1 MLLPTGGVPFGEIS
15 TRSSPMRA
23 AMSRAASVGMTPSCC
38 PSSFTTRTSG
48 TRIARFT
55 RTLSFSGATSRQRRL
70 RNPTRSDLLLDV
82 FLELL
87 ERHHFLGRA
96 LSASDADAARGL
108 FALAHD
114 ERERNLLF
122 LRGSHAVVECLAAQI
137 RLRADAGAEQ
147 QLRDLASIHRLAI
160 RYRQHADLQR
170 REEHREVAAGV
181 LEVDGDE
188 ALQRAQHRSV

>member
-1 MLLPTGGVPFGEIS
+1 MILHTGGVPLGEIS

-55 RTLSFSGATSRQRRL
+55 RTLSFSGAMSRQRRL

-87 ERHHFLGRA
+87 ERHHVLRRTFA
-96 LSASDADAARGL
+96 AADADAARGL
-108 FALAHD
+108 LALADD
-114 ERERNLLF
+114 EREGNLVR
-122 LRGSHAVVECLAAQI
+122 LRSAHPVVQGLAAQI
-137 RLRADAGAEQ
+137 RLGA
-147 QLRDLASIHRLAI
+147 
-160 RYRQHADLQR
+160 HADRLQVVG
-170 REEHREVAAGV
+170 HVA
-181 LEVDGDE
+181 
-188 ALQRAQHRSV
+188 RI

>member
-1 MLLPTGGVPFGEIS
+1 MILHTGGVPFGEIS

-96 LSASDADAARGL
+96 LSAPDADAARGL
-108 FALAHD
+108 LALADD
-114 ERERNLLF
+114 EREGNLVS
-122 LRGSHAVVECLAAQI
+122 LRGAHAVVECLAAQI
-137 RLRADAGAEQ
+137 GLGANTRGAQ
-147 QLRDLASIHRLAI
+147 QIGHLARVSRLAI
-160 RYRQHADLQR
+160 RDREHGDLLR
-170 REEHREVAAGV
+170 REKHREVSAGV
-181 LEVDGDE
+181 LEIDRDE
-188 ALQRAQHRSV
+188 ALERPQH

>member
-1 MLLPTGGVPFGEIS
+1 MILHTGGVPFGEIS

-70 RNPTRSDLLLDV
+70 RNPTRSDLLLDG

-87 ERHHFLGRA
+87 ERHHFLRRA
-96 LSASDADAARGL
+96 LSAPNADAARGL
-108 FALAHD
+108 LALAHD
-114 ERERNLLF
+114 EREWNLLL
-122 LRGSHAVVECLAAQI
+122 LRGAHAIVERLAAQI
-137 RLRADAGAEQ
+137 RLGSDAGADQEIG
-147 QLRDLASIHRLAI
+147 DL
-160 RYRQHADLQR
+160 
-170 REEHREVAAGV
+170 
-181 LEVDGDE
+181 
-188 ALQRAQHRSV
+188 